1 MPFGKEESP
10 NWNSLWISTACQVV
24 KVPGWV
30 LPSGANSLCILST
43 AAILCFCLATA
54 RSISFWQV
62 GEMDISPGTAP
73 PGELSIPIAH
83 APLDETCVTTFPSI
97 NLSTGGWSW
106 SIFRGDYITTG
117 SAVWRIYW
125 LSIIWSDIFP
135 PLRSKAD
142 LSLVDLGLTLLSDC
156 HLFLVLF
163 VFPEIPASLKL
174 SSLLPGLLPLLPT
187 LHHWLDD
194 CILCTGDIIP
204 VYCLQRT
211 IWRFWSK
218 RSYFPPPSELLGTVY
233 PSLLISVSWQLWLWN
248 AS

>member
-1 MPFGKEESP
+1 MNFHSLSGCEGPRLSSP
-10 NWNSLWISTACQVV
+10 LWRQQPLYTKYRCHLVLLLGNCTFHILLTGGRNGHLPRDST
-24 KVPGWV
+24 
-30 LPSGANSLCILST
+30 
-43 AAILCFCLATA
+43 
-54 RSISFWQV
+54 
-62 GEMDISPGTAP
+62 

-97 NLSTGGWSW
+97 NLSTGGWSG

-194 CILCTGDIIP
+194 CILCIRDIIP

-218 RSYFPPPSELLGTVY
+218 LSYFPPPSELLGTVY